1 MLPEGGDIMLIP
13 CNAVSLEPLKYEDK
27 TICLEL
33 VKKCPICQTTITP
46 KPLYTTYRVEKSVIY
61 IESSLLCTNCNHS
74 FISRYVGVSDDNY
87 NIFRNTLCI
96 DLSNPVLSSVHLF
109 DKKIDEISPKF
120 NEIYKQA
127 LAAEVS
133 NLNEI
138 AGLGYRKSL
147 EFLIKDIA
155 IQKKP
160 DDAETIKR
168 SPLAH
173 CIKEYFD
180 DELKTLAER
189 CTWIGNDEAHY
200 VRKHEDRDIKDL
212 KKFIHSIVNIVLAE
226 LTAEDAASI
235 KPK

>member
-1 MLPEGGDIMLIP
+1 M
-13 CNAVSLEPLKYEDK
+13 
-27 TICLEL
+27 
-33 VKKCPICQTTITP
+33 
-46 KPLYTTYRVEKSVIY
+46 
-61 IESSLLCTNCNHS
+61 
-74 FISRYVGVSDDNY
+74 SDDNY

-155 IQKKP
+155 IQKNLMMQ
-160 DDAETIKR
+160 KR
-168 SPLAH
+168 SNARH
-173 CIKEYFD
+173 
-180 DELKTLAER
+180 
-189 CTWIGNDEAHY
+189 
-200 VRKHEDRDIKDL
+200 
-212 KKFIHSIVNIVLAE
+212 
-226 LTAEDAASI
+226 
-235 KPK
+235 